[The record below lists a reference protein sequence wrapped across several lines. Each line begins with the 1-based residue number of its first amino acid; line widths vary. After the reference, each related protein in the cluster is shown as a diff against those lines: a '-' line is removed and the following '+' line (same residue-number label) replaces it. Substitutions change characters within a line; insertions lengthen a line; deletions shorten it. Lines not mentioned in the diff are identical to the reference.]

1 MYHNTEA
8 VIFFFIGLLLKFILQ
23 YPAIWLFQV
32 YGPLVS
38 TTLALGVTCWLNIR
52 KMLTKG
58 HFNAKLTFRRTVL
71 IFLMT
76 LIMLVIALIA
86 RQLFGL
92 VLSSDR
98 KVQAFILSLLV
109 AAVGGGAYIY
119 MALKIRLAEKLL
131 GSSMIRLRK
140 KLRIK

>member
-1 MYHNTEA
+1 
-8 VIFFFIGLLLKFILQ
+8 
-23 YPAIWLFQV
+23 
-32 YGPLVS
+32 
-38 TTLALGVTCWLNIR
+38 
-52 KMLTKG
+52 MLTKG

-119 MALKIRLAEKLL
+119 MALKIRLAENYWAHQ
-131 GSSMIRLRK
+131 
-140 KLRIK
+140 